1 MGGTVQLSL
10 NTWQRMTLLT
20 MVNNVKG
27 DLRTV
32 RKALKALDVLEM
44 SDEEREA
51 VGLVDH
57 PNGAVT
63 WTEATHRFELE
74 VDDNTAAFLRQQVE
88 AKTDWPATVDVVDL
102 AEQLGIAESGA

>member
-1 MGGTVQLSL
+1 MILNL

-32 RKALKALDVLEM
+32 RKALKAIDVLEM
-44 SDEEREA
+44 TAEEREA
-51 VGLVDH
+51 VGLTEH

-63 WTEATHRFELE
+63 WTDAAHRFELE
-74 VDDNTAAFLRQQVE
+74 VDDNTAAFLRTQVE
-88 AKTDWPATVDVVDL
+88 AKTDWPVSADVVDL
-102 AEQLGIAESGA
+102 CEQLGVKEGE

>member
-1 MGGTVQLSL
+1 MRL
-10 NTWQRMTLLT
+10 NLTTWQRMTLLT

-44 SDEEREA
+44 TVEEREA
-51 VGLVDH
+51 VGLTEH
-57 PNGAVT
+57 PTGAVT
-63 WTEATHRFELE
+63 WTDAAHRFELE

-88 AKTDWPATVDVVDL
+88 AKGDWPVSGDVVNL
-102 AEQLGIAESGA
+102 CEQLGIEEKET

>member
-1 MGGTVQLSL
+1 VTLNL

-32 RKALKALDVLEM
+32 RKALKALDVLEL
-44 SDEEREA
+44 DAAEREA
-51 VGLVDH
+51 VGLTEH

-63 WTEATHRFELE
+63 WTDAAHRFELE

-88 AKTDWPATVDVVDL
+88 AKTDWPVSADVVDL
-102 AEQLGIAESGA
+102 CEQLGVKEDE

>member
-1 MGGTVQLSL
+1 MILNL
-10 NTWQRMTLLT
+10 NTWQRMTLVT
-20 MVNNVKG
+20 MTNGVKG

-44 SDEEREA
+44 TAEEREA
-51 VGLVDH
+51 VGLTEH

-63 WTEATHRFELE
+63 WTDAAHRFELE

-88 AKTDWPATVDVVDL
+88 AKTDWPVSADVVDL
-102 AEQLGIAESGA
+102 CEQLGIKEDE

>member
-1 MGGTVQLSL
+1 MLLTL

-32 RKALKALDVLEM
+32 RRALNTLDILELD
-44 SDEEREA
+44 SAERES
-51 VGLVDH
+51 VGLVEH

-63 WTEATHRFELE
+63 WTDGEHRFELD
-74 VDDNTAAFLRQQVE
+74 VPDDVAAFLKAQVE
-88 AKTDWPATVDVVDL
+88 ARSDWPVSADVIDL
-102 AEQLGIAESGA
+102 CEQLGVKEAE

>member
-1 MGGTVQLSL
+1 MTLKL

-44 SDEEREA
+44 TAEEREA
-51 VGLVDH
+51 VGLTEH

-63 WTEATHRFELE
+63 WTDAGHRFELE
-74 VDDNTAAFLRQQVE
+74 VDDNTTAFLRQQVE
-88 AKTDWPATVDVVDL
+88 AKTDWPVSADVIDL
-102 AEQLGIAESGA
+102 CEQLGIVEGEP

>member
-1 MGGTVQLSL
+1 MTLNL

-32 RKALKALDVLEM
+32 RKALKAIDVLEM
-44 SDEEREA
+44 SDADREV
-51 VGLVDH
+51 VGLTEH

-63 WTEATHRFELE
+63 WTEAAHRFELE
-74 VDDNTAAFLRQQVE
+74 LDDNTAAFLRQQVE
-88 AKTDWPATVDVVDL
+88 AKTDWPVSADVIDL
-102 AEQLGIAESGA
+102 CEQLGVKEAE

>member
-1 MGGTVQLSL
+1 MTLTL

-32 RKALKALDVLEM
+32 RKALKAIDVLEM
-44 SDEEREA
+44 TADEREA
-51 VGLVDH
+51 VGLTEH

-63 WTEATHRFELE
+63 WTDAGHRFELD
-74 VDDNTAAFLRQQVE
+74 VPDDVATFLRTQVE
-88 AKTDWPATVDVVDL
+88 AKTDWPVSADVVDL
-102 AEQLGIAESGA
+102 CEQLGIVEGEQ

>member
-1 MGGTVQLSL
+1 MTLTV

-32 RKALKALDVLEM
+32 RKALKAIDVLEM
-44 SDEEREA
+44 TADEREA
-51 VGLVDH
+51 VGLTEH

-63 WTEATHRFELE
+63 WTDAGHRFELE
-74 VDDNTAAFLRQQVE
+74 VDDNTGAFLRHQVE
-88 AKTDWPATVDVVDL
+88 VKSDWPVSADVVDL
-102 AEQLGIAESGA
+102 CEQLGIEEKET

>member
-1 MGGTVQLSL
+1 MILNL
-10 NTWQRMTLLT
+10 NTWQRMTLVT
-20 MVNNVKG
+20 MTNGVKG

-44 SDEEREA
+44 TAEEREA
-51 VGLVDH
+51 VGLTEH

-63 WTEATHRFELE
+63 WTDAAHRFELD
-74 VDDNTAAFLRQQVE
+74 VPDDMATFLRTQVE

-102 AEQLGIAESGA
+102 AEQLGIEEKET

>member
-1 MGGTVQLSL
+1 MILNL
-10 NTWQRMTLLT
+10 NTWQRMTLVT
-20 MVNNVKG
+20 MTNGVKG

-44 SDEEREA
+44 TAEEREA
-51 VGLVDH
+51 VGLTEH

-63 WTEATHRFELE
+63 WTDAAHRFELD

-88 AKTDWPATVDVVDL
+88 ARTDWPVSADVVDL
-102 AEQLGIAESGA
+102 CEQLGVKEGE

>member
-1 MGGTVQLSL
+1 MLLSL

-32 RKALKALDVLEM
+32 RRALRAIDVLEM
-44 SDEEREA
+44 SDADREV
-51 VGLVDH
+51 VGLTEH

-63 WTEATHRFELE
+63 WTDAAHRFELE
-74 VDDNTAAFLRQQVE
+74 VDDNTAAFLRAQVE
-88 AKTDWPATVDVVDL
+88 AKSDWPVSGDVVDL
-102 AEQLGIAESGA
+102 CEQLGVKEGEQ